1 MHMEGEFLRKP
12 SAAIAR
18 AIVALCGV
26 IMIILF
32 FFLRRLDPEI
42 RENMDPFG
50 NDYVLLIFG
59 ALAILISVLAYFF
72 NRHAYLHL
80 SEEHISAR
88 HNWNKRLFC
97 KYSDI
102 AFVEFGP
109 MTLTLTLK
117 NGKTHNFFYFENAE
131 AICRAIRK
139 RIYCPAQ
146 GESDVTKMRNG
157 LAMEQKKHKKKL
169 WVLID
174 IFALIVLNLLF
185 CVLWTGAKE
194 ISAFSLVERGFFI
207 LFAVIEAAAVLILFV
222 WTGVTGKSTRQLE
235 RQKDALRRAV
245 LIATPVLP
253 GNLMGCYI
261 DGNNQFRVTIY
272 GFPNSDEVYYY
283 QENLN
288 AEYQLK
294 SVYQSEIFENEEE
307 LLPLTDLLIRV
318 PEPPS
323 SEE

>member
-117 NGKTHNFFYFENAE
+117 NGKTHNFFTLKMPKRFAAPSANGFIAP
-131 AICRAIRK
+131 RK
-139 RIYCPAQ
+139 TNRTLQRCATDSQWNRKNI
-146 GESDVTKMRNG
+146 KRN
-157 LAMEQKKHKKKL
+157 
-169 WVLID
+169 
-174 IFALIVLNLLF
+174 F
-185 CVLWTGAKE
+185 
-194 ISAFSLVERGFFI
+194 GF
-207 LFAVIEAAAVLILFV
+207 
-222 WTGVTGKSTRQLE
+222 
-235 RQKDALRRAV
+235 
-245 LIATPVLP
+245 
-253 GNLMGCYI
+253 
-261 DGNNQFRVTIY
+261 
-272 GFPNSDEVYYY
+272 
-283 QENLN
+283 
-288 AEYQLK
+288 
-294 SVYQSEIFENEEE
+294 
-307 LLPLTDLLIRV
+307 
-318 PEPPS
+318 
-323 SEE
+323 